1 MIRVLAFFSVAAVLS
16 LAAVA
21 CGGSGAIGE
30 ACDTP
35 GATDDECEAG
45 AICDETESGDVVC
58 LAVCEEQEDCASD
71 ESCNGVTGS
80 STKAC
85 HPKDDGDGA
94 GIDDGGSGKD
104 K

>member
-1 MIRVLAFFSVAAVLS
+1 MIRFFAILSFAAFASMT
-16 LAAVA
+16 VA
-21 CGGSGAIGE
+21 CGGSGEIGE

-35 GATDDECEAG
+35 GATDDECAEG
-45 AICDETESGDVVC
+45 AICDETETGDTLC
-58 LAVCEEQEDCASD
+58 LQVCEDQEDCAAD

-85 HPKDDGDGA
+85 HPKETEDGGDG
-94 GIDDGGSGKD
+94 GGGKA